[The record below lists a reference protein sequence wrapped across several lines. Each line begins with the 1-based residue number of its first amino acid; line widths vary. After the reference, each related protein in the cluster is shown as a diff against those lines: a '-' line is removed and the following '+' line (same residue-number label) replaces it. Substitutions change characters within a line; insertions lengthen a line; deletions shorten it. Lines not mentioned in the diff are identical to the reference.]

1 MAVKEKCLT
10 IRLTR
15 LPDIHSEQAVA
26 SHGLLRYGRFAVTR
40 GGGFWFAQTISSHPT
55 NTQVG
60 WYWAVNAAGE
70 LLVSARGAGIDGEAL
85 FSTHKPVLAQ
95 LIDQLVKL
103 RCIDKPRAIRV
114 VT

>member
-1 MAVKEKCLT
+1 
-10 IRLTR
+10 LTR
-15 LPDIHSEQAVA
+15 LPDINSEQTVA

-40 GGGFWFAQTISSHPT
+40 GGGFWFALAISSHPT
-55 NTQVG
+55 NTEVG
-60 WYWAVNAAGE
+60 WYWAVNEAGE

-85 FSTHKPVLAQ
+85 FNKHKPFLAQ

-114 VT
+114 IT